1 MSENMK
7 ALDYEYLIRAVFKC
21 GRYGVAGADA
31 DIYCRLERATWGE
44 PSRVVDPFKLG
55 VRVGEV
61 AAHIENAL
69 ESVKEKYPHDEGFIE
84 KIEECIC
91 LLVNPTKEKID
102 ECIDKAWEVFRS
114 IGLTVS

>member
-7 ALDYEYLIRAVFKC
+7 ALHYEYLIRAVFKC

-31 DIYCRLERATWGE
+31 DIYRRLERAAWGE
-44 PSRVVDPFKLG
+44 PSGVVDPFKLG

-61 AAHIENAL
+61 AAYIENAL
-69 ESVKEKYPHDEGFIE
+69 ESVKEKYPHNEGFTE

-91 LLVNPTKEKID
+91 LLCDPTKEKID
-102 ECIDKAWEVFRS
+102 ECIDKAWEAFRS
-114 IGLTVS
+114 IGLTLS

>member
-7 ALDYEYLIRAVFKC
+7 ALHYEYLIRAAFKC

-31 DIYCRLERATWGE
+31 DIYRRLERVSWRE
-44 PSRVVDPFKLG
+44 PSGGVDPFKLG
-55 VRVGEV
+55 VRVGGV

-69 ESVKEKYPHDEGFIE
+69 ESVKKKYRHNEEFIE

-91 LLVNPTKEKID
+91 LLCDPTKEKID
-102 ECIDKAWEVFRS
+102 ECIDKTWEAFRS